1 MFGGSKKPYTA
12 VTVQVDRLTS
22 ENYEENEVSGIPDLI
37 ESIRLQDSGPSE
49 ASRAIRKKL
58 KYGNVHRQLR
68 ALTILDA
75 LIANAGKSFQRTFAD
90 EPLLE
95 RLRIAATDSMSVHE
109 VRAKCKILFA
119 QWAINYK
126 NTQGLQSIASL
137 YQQLPQR
144 RRPQPKP
151 RDPSPDEND
160 SPTSPTT
167 RGNHSTTSGSS
178 RTNIGNSNA
187 RRAGVFGVTTT
198 IEATGPASTSPAF
211 RYTKSRKTP
220 RSTPFN
226 LEKEKPQLIQS
237 LASVSIATTNLTN
250 SLKLINREKE
260 RPSENAEVMNKFE
273 ACKELRR
280 TVLRYIQHVESE
292 QFLGSLIHANE
303 ELVGALSLFMRLD
316 KPIEEDSDSEDEWN
330 GPIDRSV
337 TEGMGEM
344 SFGGKGKGQ
353 GFWHGEHGEHG
364 QREEEEEG
372 AEEDDDPDNPFGD
385 ANEVEDFDKE
395 GVTWK
400 VI

>member
-1 MFGGSKKPYTA
+1 MFGSSKKPYTA

-22 ENYEENEVSGIPDLI
+22 ENYEENDFSGIPDLI

-75 LIANAGKSFQRTFAD
+75 LIANAGNSFQRNFAD

-95 RLRIAATDSMSVHE
+95 RLRIAATDSMSDHE

-119 QWAINYK
+119 QWALNHK

-160 SPTSPTT
+160 SPASPTT
-167 RGNHSTTSGSS
+167 RGHHSTHSGSS
-178 RTNIGNSNA
+178 RNNNGNSYSGNNNPW
-187 RRAGVFGVTTT
+187 RMGGFGVTTT
-198 IEATGPASTSPAF
+198 IEATGPASTS
-211 RYTKSRKTP
+211 RYTKSKKHQK
-220 RSTPFN
+220 SAPFN

-250 SLKLINREKE
+250 SLKLINRENE
-260 RPSENAEVMNKFE
+260 RPSENAEVMKRFE
-273 ACKELRR
+273 ACKDLRR
-280 TVLRYIQHVESE
+280 TVLRYIQLVESE

-303 ELVGALSLFMRLD
+303 ELVEALSLFMKLD

-330 GPIDRSV
+330 GPIDGSV
-337 TEGMGEM
+337 VEGMGGM
-344 SFGGKGKGQ
+344 SLGGEGKVQRARYGWD
-353 GFWHGEHGEHG
+353 GGDG
-364 QREEEEEG
+364 QRAEEEEEER
-372 AEEDDDPDNPFGD
+372 AEEDDPDNPFGD

-395 GVTWK
+395 GVTW
-400 VI
+400 

>member
-22 ENYEENEVSGIPDLI
+22 ESYEENEVSGIPDLI

-58 KYGNVHRQLR
+58 KYGSVHRQLR

-75 LIANAGKSFQRTFAD
+75 LIANAGKPFQRNFAD

-95 RLRIAATDSMSVHE
+95 RLRIAATDSMSDHE

-144 RRPQPKP
+144 RRTQPKP

-160 SPTSPTT
+160 SPASPMT
-167 RGNHSTTSGSS
+167 RGHHSTPSGST
-178 RTNIGNSNA
+178 RTIIGNSNA
-187 RRAGVFGVTTT
+187 RRAGGFGVTTT
-198 IEATGPASTSPAF
+198 IEATGPASISPAS
-211 RYTKSRKTP
+211 RYTK
-220 RSTPFN
+220 STPFN

-280 TVLRYIQHVESE
+280 TVLRYIQLVESE

-303 ELVGALSLFMRLD
+303 ELVEALSLFMRLD
-316 KPIEEDSDSEDEWN
+316 KPIEEDSDS
-330 GPIDRSV
+330 
-337 TEGMGEM
+337 
-344 SFGGKGKGQ
+344 GG
-353 GFWHGEHGEHG
+353 F
-364 QREEEEEG
+364 
-372 AEEDDDPDNPFGD
+372 
-385 ANEVEDFDKE
+385 
-395 GVTWK
+395 
-400 VI
+400 